1 MPGSGREGGRGQNGE
16 SEYLAKE
23 FPLPVSG
30 PHQEEEALPAPGTW
44 LAPSGFP
51 PPAVRQ
57 GSHSL
62 SWWSMWSWRQ
72 LSGLT
77 CCPPWGWKPTQPVCW
92 VPPHPCFPAS
102 WLPYVLPPP
111 LFPFPPFFLLLLLC
125 HLPPCP
131 RSLLFSFIPPSL
143 SPLSPLTLHHR
154 PSFVGYRT
162 GLWDPSSFCLPAPDR
177 LGFSAAEG
185 SALIPK
191 GLCPVPGHLLS
202 RPQAWA
208 VITAEK
214 PLQPQ
219 PGLPRAALS
228 LVVPSVQI
236 VGEQTVWS
244 TRKSSGPAFG
254 FICTTISLYDLGQ
267 PSCSPWASTA
277 ASIKWQQ

>member
-1 MPGSGREGGRGQNGE
+1 MSCVPGSGREGGRGQNGE

-51 PPAVRQ
+51 LPAVRQ

-143 SPLSPLTLHHR
+143 SPLSLSPSFITALPLWAIGQACGTPALFVFQPLTGWASLLR
-154 PSFVGYRT
+154 KA
-162 GLWDPSSFCLPAPDR
+162 LPSS
-177 LGFSAAEG
+177 
-185 SALIPK
+185 
-191 GLCPVPGHLLS
+191 
-202 RPQAWA
+202 
-208 VITAEK
+208 
-214 PLQPQ
+214 
-219 PGLPRAALS
+219 PRACALS
-228 LVVPSVQI
+228 LDTCCPAPRPGLSSLQRNHCSLSPACP
-236 VGEQTVWS
+236 EQ
-244 TRKSSGPAFG
+244 R
-254 FICTTISLYDLGQ
+254 
-267 PSCSPWASTA
+267 
-277 ASIKWQQ
+277 